1 MLIDADSH
9 VLEPADLWET
19 YLEPQYRDRAIRIVE
34 QDGVEQLVM
43 AGEVIL
49 AGTLAGL
56 GGAHVD
62 PRSQLFSGTMRYA
75 DGCHPASYDPAARVA
90 LYDEWGV
97 SSGVV
102 FPTIGILPFPCD
114 DPELATAYCR
124 AYNTWQAEFAAGAAG
139 RVLPIAHL
147 NLADLDGAIVE
158 LDRCLAL
165 GFKGVFVPPEPV
177 NDVRPGDPFFD
188 PLWRRCAEAGVP
200 ACLHVVVRFGG
211 AGVPYEPWLRAG
223 AGMVFG
229 FSLGAPGQII
239 PTVASMV
246 LDGVF
251 DRVPGLKVLCV
262 EAGCGWAAHLMDRLD
277 EKHELLSFMGPP
289 LERRPS
295 EYLQTN
301 VWYVAEPEERSI
313 GAMLD
318 LVGEDRILWGSDF
331 PHIDSKL
338 DAADLIRSSI
348 RQLTPQRQAAVL
360 GENAAHLFGLNSRVS
375 QEIGGQGVH

>member
-1 MLIDADSH
+1 MTRVIDADSH
-9 VLEPADLWET
+9 VMEPADLWQT
-19 YLEPQYRDRAIRIVE
+19 YLEPRFRDRAIRIE
-34 QDGVEQLVM
+34 EHEGVEQLVM
-43 AGEVIL
+43 GDQVIL

-62 PRSQLFSGTMRYA
+62 PRAQLFDGTMKYA
-75 DGCHPASYDPAARVA
+75 DACPPAGYDAAARVA
-90 LYDEWGV
+90 LYDQWGV
-97 SSGVV
+97 AAGVV

-114 DPELATAYCR
+114 DPDLASAYCR
-124 AYNTWQAEFAAGAAG
+124 AYNTWQAEFAADAGG

-147 NLADLDGAIVE
+147 NLADVPGAIAE

-165 GFKGVFVPPEPV
+165 GFKGVFVAPEPV
-177 NDVRPGDPFFD
+177 NGLRPGTEHFD
-188 PLWRRCAEAGVP
+188 PIWRRCAEAGVP

-211 AGVPYEPWLRAG
+211 AGVPYEPWLMAG

-251 DRVPGLKVLCV
+251 DRVPQLKVLCV

-277 EKHELLSFMGPP
+277 EKYELLSFMSPTP
-289 LERRPS
+289 LQRRPS

-318 LVGEDRILWGSDF
+318 LVGQDRILWGSDF
-331 PHIDSKL
+331 PHIDSKM
-338 DAADLIRSSI
+338 DAAALIRFAVGG
-348 RQLTPQRQAAVL
+348 LTPAQRDAVL
-360 GENAAHLFGLNSRVS
+360 GGNAAAVFGV
-375 QEIGGQGVH
+375 